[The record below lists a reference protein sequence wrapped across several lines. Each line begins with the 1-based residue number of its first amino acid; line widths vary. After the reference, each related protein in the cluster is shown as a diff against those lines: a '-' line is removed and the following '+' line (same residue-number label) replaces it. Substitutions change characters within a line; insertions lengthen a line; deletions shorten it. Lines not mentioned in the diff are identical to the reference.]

1 MARYLASLPTMGVP
15 SLPGLPPGLP
25 PGLHPYAGHPLPP
38 SVMAGYPPEL
48 LQQAYGM
55 AQLPPNSAGELVAR
69 MQENKIRAEESRRLE
84 LERRDLAKAREGM
97 RASPSAVKK
106 SSDGRDSQVKLPKI
120 SSPALHRLQP
130 NVSSDIK
137 LPTSP
142 LDISEVRTV
151 SPSDSVKS
159 ASPSPRSPSPPLDPD
174 YTVSRCRP
182 YVPKQRAKPTVSV
195 STPKKMFVR
204 PFEDDY
210 SPVLPASGLTPSE
223 DHEDIS
229 AASLSTHKG
238 CKEGSTNVDLDD
250 IVKPDDQDSDY
261 ESMSSDSSIK
271 KEGSLQLC
279 PNSGHLL
286 SELSEEA
293 VTVFREPDTDIA
305 TQKDKLKYLRYFRLV
320 THRKKN
326 DIEIKKLER
335 RRERLRE
342 RSPSPVPVKLDERPM
357 SPELPLP
364 SIAPH
369 LNRLPETHAKAMYL
383 SAIGLCRNSEEQKI
397 TNEVIWSVVLDDR
410 LAREKDKERALT
422 KYFVRLREM
431 TDQQS
436 QEVLG
441 RGVKRSWEESFLP
454 PSQSVELLSPVSPRA
469 QLNIPSC
476 DRLAND
482 SPTSIPSEINLC
494 SLQPISKPSL
504 LLQEV
509 KSEPGTAPPAHL
521 QPHLSK
527 VLTSPYKPEVK
538 TEPEDLSVVR
548 KKKQTSA
555 VFWPGVEAILESY
568 KKFTAGNN
576 RIEKV
581 NIKHYCGR
589 DKPFSLIVLTE
600 LSSVSFY
607 LYLVTFEK
615 PQLRMIS
622 KFFPV

>member
-1 MARYLASLPTMGVP
+1 MSTECCYRHESDPLYQAQVARYLATLQGMGIP
-15 SLPGLPPGLP
+15 SLASLPPGLP
-25 PGLHPYAGHPLPP
+25 PGLHHYPGHPLPP

-48 LQQAYGM
+48 LQAYGM
-55 AQLPPNSAGELVAR
+55 GQLPPSSAAEMVAR
-69 MQENKIRAEESRRLE
+69 MQENKLRAEESRRLE
-84 LERRDLAKAREGM
+84 IERRDLAKTREAARDH

-106 SSDGRDSQVKLPKI
+106 SSGDSRDALVKLSKI
-120 SSPALHRLQP
+120 SSPSPALQRLQP
-130 NVSSDIK
+130 SVSSDIK

-142 LDISEVRTV
+142 LDISQVRTV

-159 ASPSPRSPSPPLDPD
+159 ASPTPSSPSPPLDPY

-182 YVPKQRAKPTVSV
+182 YVPKPRAKLAKLSDDPQGCVNVSSV

-210 SPVLPASGLTPSE
+210 SPIHPASGLAPSE
-223 DHEDIS
+223 EHLDIS
-229 AASLSTHKG
+229 ASSLSPDKE
-238 CKEGSTNVDLDD
+238 CKQSNTNVDLDD

-271 KEGSLQLC
+271 KEGSLLC

-293 VTVFREPDTDIA
+293 VTVFREPETDMA

-335 RRERLRE
+335 RRERLKE
-342 RSPSPVPVKLDERPM
+342 RSPSPVPVKEDERPT

-410 LAREKDKERALT
+410 LTRERESERALT
-422 KYFVRLREM
+422 KYFVRLREV

-454 PSQSVELLSPVSPRA
+454 PSQAVDLPAPVSPRA

-476 DRLAND
+476 ESLSSSRLTCD
-482 SPTSIPSEINLC
+482 SPAPLHTEINLC

-504 LLQEV
+504 LLQEI

-521 QPHLSK
+521 QPHVGVSK
-527 VLTSPYKPEVK
+527 VLPGSPYKPETVK
-538 TEPEDLSVVR
+538 SEPEDLSIVR
-548 KKKQTSA
+548 KKKQSSPLY
-555 VFWPGVEAILESY
+555 WPGVEAILESY
-568 KKFTAGNN
+568 KKFTAGTNLL
-576 RIEKV
+576 
-581 NIKHYCGR
+581 
-589 DKPFSLIVLTE
+589 DLL
-600 LSSVSFY
+600 
-607 LYLVTFEK
+607 
-615 PQLRMIS
+615 
-622 KFFPV
+622 